1 MILLDTHTWWW
12 ALSEPENL
20 SVLARQQIEQ
30 TPFGQRCIASISL
43 WEFAMMAQR
52 RRIQLTISAREWL
65 DYALQEA
72 QTRVL
77 PLSAEIALDSCNLPG
92 EFHKDP
98 ADRLIVSTARSY
110 GISLVTKDQK
120 IRDYKHVN
128 TVWDLPYCKL

>member
-20 SVLARQQIEQ
+20 SSLGRQQIER
-30 TPFGQRCIASISL
+30 TAFGQRCIASISL

-52 RRIQLTISAREWL
+52 GRIQLTISPQEWL

-72 QTRVL
+72 KTRVL
-77 PLSAEIALDSCNLPG
+77 PISAEIALDSCNLPG

-98 ADRLIVSTARSY
+98 ADRLIVATARSY
-110 GISLVTKDQK
+110 NISLVTKDQK
-120 IRDYKHVN
+120 IRDYTHVK
-128 TVWDLPYCKL
+128 TVWD

>member
-20 SVLARQQIEQ
+20 SSLARQHIEQ

-52 RRIQLTISAREWL
+52 GRIQLTISPQEWL
-65 DYALQEA
+65 NDALQQA
-72 QTRVL
+72 KTRVL

-98 ADRLIVSTARSY
+98 ADRLIVATARSY
-110 GISLVTKDQK
+110 DIELVTKDHK
-120 IRDYKHVN
+120 IRDYKHVR
-128 TVWDLPYCKL
+128 TVWN

>member
-20 SVLARQQIEQ
+20 PSLARQQIEQ

-52 RRIQLTISAREWL
+52 GRIQLTIPPQEWL
-65 DYALQEA
+65 DYALHEA

-77 PLSAEIALDSCNLPG
+77 PLSTEIALNSCNLPG

-98 ADRLIVSTARSY
+98 ADRLIVATARSY
-110 GISLVTKDQK
+110 GLVLVTKDQK
-120 IRDYKHVN
+120 IRGYTHVK
-128 TVWDLPYCKL
+128 TVWD

>member
-12 ALSEPENL
+12 ALSEPEQL
-20 SVLARQQIEQ
+20 SLEARQQIEQ
-30 TPFGQRCIASISL
+30 APFGQRGIASISL

-52 RRIQLTISAREWL
+52 GRIQLTISAKEWL

-77 PLSAEIALDSCNLPG
+77 PLSAEIALDSCRLPG

-98 ADRLIVSTARSY
+98 ADRLIVATARTY
-110 GISLVTKDQK
+110 GIPLITKDQK
-120 IRDYKHVN
+120 IRDYEYVE
-128 TVWDLPYCKL
+128 TIWD

>member
-20 SVLARQQIEQ
+20 SPLAQQQIEQ
-30 TPFGQRCIASISL
+30 TPFGHHCIASISL

-52 RRIQLTISAREWL
+52 GRIQLTISPQEWL
-65 DYALQEA
+65 DYALQNA
-72 QTRVL
+72 RTRVL

-98 ADRLIVSTARSY
+98 ADRLIVATARSY
-110 GISLVTKDQK
+110 DIVLLTKDQK
-120 IRDYKHVN
+120 IRDYEHVK
-128 TVWDLPYCKL
+128 TVWN